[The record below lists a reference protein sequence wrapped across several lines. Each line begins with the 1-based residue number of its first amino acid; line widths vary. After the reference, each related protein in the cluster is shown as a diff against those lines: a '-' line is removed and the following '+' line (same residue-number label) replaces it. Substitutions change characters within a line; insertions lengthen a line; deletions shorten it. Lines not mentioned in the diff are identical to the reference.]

1 VGYILVKSYIQ
12 DRPKKLARAKVQR
25 LARKTKNRRTKH
37 RYARSLARGAVRPKL
52 RRQTG
57 LVRISRSR

>member
-1 VGYILVKSYIQ
+1 MGYILVKSYIQ
-12 DRPKKLARAKVQR
+12 DRPKKLAQAKVQR

-37 RYARSLARGAVRPKL
+37 RYARNLARGAVRPKL